1 MSTIMMR
8 DGTQIYYRDWGTGQ
22 PVMFI
27 VRPARWSQDSDKE
40 ESDPIEGP
48 LGLGKKTEPPRISAV
63 QVVLRGGDSRHSPDL
78 PAVHAKVPI
87 AGGSFVLR
95 QESPPQTVLTKAMR
109 PL

>member
-8 DGTQIYYRDWGTGQ
+8 DGTPIYYRDWGTGQ
-22 PVMFI
+22 PVVFI
-27 VRPARWSQDSDKE
+27 VRPARWSQDSAKE
-40 ESDPIEGP
+40 ASDPIEGP
-48 LGLGKKTEPPRISAV
+48 LGLGKKTEPARISAV
-63 QVVLRGGDSRHSPDL
+63 
-78 PAVHAKVPI
+78 HARVPI